1 MQIRR
6 YERTPK
12 IINPFQND
20 RVNRGVAVFGNR
32 VFFGTLDAALVALD
46 ARTGLPMWEVQLAD
60 ALQGYG
66 ITAAPLVIKDR
77 IIVGV
82 SAADNAIRGLVDPT
96 HAAHAKPS
104 RP

>member
-32 VFFGTLDAALVALD
+32 VFFGTLDAALGALD

-60 ALQGYG
+60 ALQAYG

-77 IIVGV
+77 IIVG
-82 SAADNAIRGLVDPT
+82 APCGDTAIPGFLNPT
-96 HAAHAKPS
+96 PQS
-104 RP
+104 T